1 MIAMKKRRLE
11 CQRRNETDVNCAG
24 ANLPLLLSTTVE
36 IAGETE
42 AEDLSTNNVDD
53 HSGNEN
59 DEISD
64 NPVVQKYGTNNRD
77 ACRER
82 VKVQRIRKDCVRI

>member
-1 MIAMKKRRLE
+1 M
-11 CQRRNETDVNCAG
+11 D
-24 ANLPLLLSTTVE
+24 

-42 AEDLSTNNVDD
+42 AEGLSTNNVDD

-64 NPVVQKYGTNNRD
+64 NPVVQSMEQITGMLAEKEAR
-77 ACRER
+77 CEELER
-82 VKVQRIRKDCVRI
+82 IMHVRI